1 VEIMAQTIITTSAAQ
16 TKKKWA
22 GALFNSSVPES
33 YWGSHFMKE
42 GSAESAPNA
51 PIHLITDLEKDSGDE
66 VNFDIYA
73 QLTGSPTYGDD
84 NLEGNEESLTPY
96 SDKITIN
103 QVRKATD
110 SGGEMTRKRTTN
122 NHRMICRNKL
132 TDWWS
137 RFFDEAVFM
146 NISGARGSN
155 ADYILPTSSTAAIEG
170 QALVARSS
178 SNIIYAGSATAKNN
192 MIADDKFSL
201 TSIDKAV
208 TKAETE
214 GGGSDG
220 VIRVTPLRMDGVD
233 KFVCLMHNFQ
243 EHDLR
248 TTTSTGQWLDIQKA
262 VATNNGT
269 KNPIF
274 TGSLGEY
281 RGVVLH
287 KHNKVTRFTDYGTF
301 SNVAAARAIFMGRQ
315 AMVAAFGSPANGLRF
330 DWAEEWRDYKNR
342 LGIATKCIVGL
353 KRPQFNGNDVNSI
366 VIDSAAAQP
375 Y

>member
-1 VEIMAQTIITTSAAQ
+1 
-16 TKKKWA
+16 
-22 GALFNSSVPES
+22 
-33 YWGSHFMKE
+33 
-42 GSAESAPNA
+42 
-51 PIHLITDLEKDSGDE
+51 
-66 VNFDIYA
+66 
-73 QLTGSPTYGDD
+73 
-84 NLEGNEESLTPY
+84 
-96 SDKITIN
+96 
-103 QVRKATD
+103 
-110 SGGEMTRKRTTN
+110 
-122 NHRMICRNKL
+122 
-132 TDWWS
+132 
-137 RFFDEAVFM
+137 M

-155 ADYILPTSSTAAIEG
+155 ADYILPTASTAAIEG
-170 QALVARSS
+170 QSLVARSS
-178 SNIIYAGSATAKNN
+178 GNIIYAGSATAKNN

-220 VIRVTPLRMDGVD
+220 VIRITPLRIDGVD
-233 KFVCLMHNFQ
+233 KFVCLVHNYQ
-243 EHDLR
+243 EHDMR
-248 TTTSTGQWLDIQKA
+248 TSTTTGQWLDIQKA
-262 VATNNGT
+262 ATTNNGT

-287 KHNKVTRFTDYGTF
+287 KHNKVTRFTDYGAG
-301 SNVAAARAIFMGRQ
+301 NVAAARAIFMGRQ

-366 VIDSAAAQP
+366 VIDSAAAKP

>member
-1 VEIMAQTIITTSAAQ
+1 MAQTIITTSAAQ

-96 SDKITIN
+96 SDKILIN
-103 QVRKATD
+103 HVRKATD

-155 ADYILPTSSTAAIEG
+155 ADYILPTASTAAIEG
-170 QALVARSS
+170 QSLVARSS
-178 SNIIYAGSATAKNN
+178 GNIIYSGAATSKASLVAG
-192 MIADDKFSL
+192 DKFSL

-248 TTTSTGQWLDIQKA
+248 TSTTTGQWLDIQKA
-262 VATNNGT
+262 TATNNGT

-287 KHNKVTRFTDYGTF
+287 KHNKVTRFTDYGAG

>member
-1 VEIMAQTIITTSAAQ
+1 MANTIITTSAQQ

-22 GALFNSSVPES
+22 GALFNSSIPES

-103 QVRKATD
+103 QVRKAND

-178 SNIIYAGSATAKNN
+178 ANIIYSGSATSKASLTST
-192 MIADDKFSL
+192 DKFSL

-220 VIRVTPLRMDGVD
+220 VIRITPLRMDGVD

-248 TTTSTGQWLDIQKA
+248 VTTSTGQWLDIQKA
-262 VATNNGT
+262 TATNNGT

-287 KHNKVTRFTDYGTF
+287 KHNKVTRFSDYGAG
-301 SNVAAARAIFMGRQ
+301 SNVAAARAVFMGRQ

-353 KRPQFNGNDVNSI
+353 KRPQFNSADVNSI

>member
-1 VEIMAQTIITTSAAQ
+1 VEIMAQTIITTSAQQ

-22 GALFNSSVPES
+22 GALFNSSIPES

-155 ADYILPTSSTAAIEG
+155 ADYILPTASTAAIEG
-170 QALVARSS
+170 QSLVARSS
-178 SNIIYAGSATAKNN
+178 ANIIYSGSATSKLSLA
-192 MIADDKFSL
+192 IGDKFSL

-220 VIRVTPLRMDGVD
+220 VIRITPLRMDGVD

-262 VATNNGT
+262 TATNNGT

-287 KHNKVTRFTDYGTF
+287 KHNKVTRFTDYGVDH
-301 SNVAAARAIFMGRQ
+301 NVAAARAVFMGRQ

-353 KRPQFNGNDVNSI
+353 KRPQFNSADVNSI